1 MPIENIDDSIII
13 KNNIPKHIAI
23 IMDGNGRWAKE
34 HSLPRI
40 AGHKEGI
47 DSVRAI
53 TKQCGDIGVKHLSL
67 YTFSSENW
75 HRPKNEVKALM
86 RLLLLTIRREIKD
99 LNKNNVRLSTIGNM
113 DDLPDD
119 ARKGMEEGLKITENN
134 SGLNLILALSYG
146 GRQEILKMVQSI
158 AIKAVKGE
166 IEPEKLSES
175 DIINELDTA
184 KIPDPDLLIRTGGD
198 QRISNFLL
206 WQIAYSE
213 IYVTDTYW
221 PEFKEK
227 ELLDAVSDFRIVSD
241 VLVVLANNWMKHD

>member
-1 MPIENIDDSIII
+1 MPIKDIENSIINN
-13 KNNIPKHIAI
+13 NNIPKHIAI
-23 IMDGNGRWAKE
+23 IMDGNGRWAKA

-53 TKQCGDIGVKHLSL
+53 TKKCGDIGVKHLSL

-75 HRPKNEVKALM
+75 SRPIKEVKALM

-99 LNKNNVRLSTIGNM
+99 LNKNNVRLTTIGNM
-113 DDLPDD
+113 GDLPDD

-158 AIKAVKGE
+158 ARKAINGE
-166 IEPEKLSES
+166 IEPEKLSEG
-175 DIINELDTA
+175 DIVNELDTA

-227 ELLDAVSDFRIVSD
+227 ELLDAVADFQDRERRFGRISEQLD
-241 VLVVLANNWMKHD
+241 KT

>member
-1 MPIENIDDSIII
+1 MPIKNIEDSIIN

-23 IMDGNGRWAKE
+23 IMDGNGRWAKA

-53 TKQCGDIGVKHLSL
+53 TKKCGDIGVKHLSL

-75 HRPKNEVKALM
+75 SRPIKEVKALM
-86 RLLLLTIRREIKD
+86 GLLLLTIRREIKD
-99 LNKNNVRLSTIGNM
+99 LNKNNVRLTTIGNM
-113 DDLPDD
+113 GDLPDD

-158 AIKAVKGE
+158 ARKAINGE

-175 DIINELDTA
+175 DIVNELDTA

-221 PEFKEK
+221 PEFREK
-227 ELLDAVSDFRIVSD
+227 ELLDAVADFQDRERRFGRISEQLD
-241 VLVVLANNWMKHD
+241 KT

>member
-1 MPIENIDDSIII
+1 MSIKDVEDSIID

-23 IMDGNGRWAKE
+23 IMDGNGRWAKV

-53 TKQCGDIGVKHLSL
+53 TKKCGDIGVKHLSL

-75 HRPKNEVKALM
+75 RRPKNEVKALM

-99 LNKNNVRLSTIGNM
+99 LNKNNVRLTTIGNIG
-113 DDLPDD
+113 DLPDD
-119 ARKGMEEGLKITENN
+119 ARKGMEEGLKITEKN

-158 AIKAVKGE
+158 ARKALNGE
-166 IEPEKLSES
+166 IEPEKISE
-175 DIINELDTA
+175 DNIVNELDTA
-184 KIPDPDLLIRTGGD
+184 KIPDPELLIRTGGEL
-198 QRISNFLL
+198 RISNFLL

-213 IYVTDTYW
+213 IYVTDIYW
-221 PEFKEK
+221 PEFREK
-227 ELLDAVSDFRIVSD
+227 ELLDAVAEFQARERRFGHISEQLDET
-241 VLVVLANNWMKHD
+241 

>member
-1 MPIENIDDSIII
+1 MPIKDIEDSIIN

-23 IMDGNGRWAKE
+23 IMDGNGRWAKA

-53 TKQCGDIGVKHLSL
+53 TKKCGDIGVKHLSL

-75 HRPKNEVKALM
+75 SRPIKEVKALM
-86 RLLLLTIRREIKD
+86 GLLLLTIRREIKD
-99 LNKNNVRLSTIGNM
+99 LNKNNVRLTTIGNM
-113 DDLPDD
+113 GDLPDE

-158 AIKAVKGE
+158 ARKAINGE
-166 IEPEKLSES
+166 IEPEKLSEG
-175 DIINELDTA
+175 DIVNELDTA

-227 ELLDAVSDFRIVSD
+227 ELLDAVADFQDRERRFGRISEQLD
-241 VLVVLANNWMKHD
+241 ET

>member
-1 MPIENIDDSIII
+1 MSIKDVEDSIID

-23 IMDGNGRWAKE
+23 IMDGNGRWAKV

-47 DSVRAI
+47 ISVRAI
-53 TKQCGDIGVKHLSL
+53 TKICGDIGVKHLSL

-75 HRPKNEVKALM
+75 RRPKNEVKALM

-99 LNKNNVRLSTIGNM
+99 LNKNNVRLTTIGNIG
-113 DDLPDD
+113 DLPDD
-119 ARKGMEEGLKITENN
+119 ARKGMEEGLKITEKN

-158 AIKAVKGE
+158 ARKALNGE
-166 IEPEKLSES
+166 IEPEKISE
-175 DIINELDTA
+175 DNIVNELDTA
-184 KIPDPDLLIRTGGD
+184 KIPDPDLLIRTGGEL
-198 QRISNFLL
+198 RISNFLL

-213 IYVTDTYW
+213 IYVTDIYW
-221 PEFKEK
+221 PEFREK
-227 ELLDAVSDFRIVSD
+227 ELLDAVAEFQARERRFGHISEQLDET
-241 VLVVLANNWMKHD
+241 

>member
-1 MPIENIDDSIII
+1 MPIKEIEDSIIN

-23 IMDGNGRWAKE
+23 IMDGNGRWAKA

-53 TKQCGDIGVKHLSL
+53 TKKCGDIGVKYLSL

-75 HRPKNEVKALM
+75 SRPIKEVKALM
-86 RLLLLTIRREIKD
+86 GLLLLTIRREIKD
-99 LNKNNVRLSTIGNM
+99 LNKNNVRLTTIGNM
-113 DDLPDD
+113 GDLPDD

-158 AIKAVKGE
+158 ARKAINGE
-166 IEPEKLSES
+166 IEPEKLSER
-175 DIINELDTA
+175 DIVNELDTA

-227 ELLDAVSDFRIVSD
+227 ELLDAVSDFQDRERRFGCISEQ
-241 VLVVLANNWMKHD
+241 LEK

>member
-1 MPIENIDDSIII
+1 MPIKDIKDSIID

-23 IMDGNGRWAKE
+23 IMDGNGRWAKA

-47 DSVRAI
+47 VSVRAI
-53 TKQCGDIGVKHLSL
+53 TKICGDIGVKHLSL

-75 HRPKNEVKALM
+75 RRPKNEVKALM

-99 LNKNNVRLSTIGNM
+99 LNKNNVRLTTIGNM
-113 DDLPDD
+113 GDLPDD
-119 ARKGMEEGLKITENN
+119 ARKGMEEGLKITEKN

-158 AIKAVKGE
+158 ARKALNGE
-166 IEPEKLSES
+166 IEPEKISE
-175 DIINELDTA
+175 DNIVNELDTA
-184 KIPDPDLLIRTGGD
+184 KIPDPELLIRTGGEL
-198 QRISNFLL
+198 RISNFLL

-213 IYVTDTYW
+213 IYVTDIYW
-221 PEFKEK
+221 PEFREK
-227 ELLDAVSDFRIVSD
+227 ELLDAVAEFQARERRFGHISEQLDET
-241 VLVVLANNWMKHD
+241 

>member
-1 MPIENIDDSIII
+1 MPIKDIEDSIINN
-13 KNNIPKHIAI
+13 NNIPKHIAI
-23 IMDGNGRWAKE
+23 IMDGNGRWAKA

-53 TKQCGDIGVKHLSL
+53 TKKCGDIGVKHLSL

-75 HRPKNEVKALM
+75 SRPIKEVKALM
-86 RLLLLTIRREIKD
+86 GLLLLTIRREIKD
-99 LNKNNVRLSTIGNM
+99 LNKNNVRLTTIGNM
-113 DDLPDD
+113 SDLPDD

-158 AIKAVKGE
+158 ARKAINGE

-175 DIINELDTA
+175 DIVNELDTA

-227 ELLDAVSDFRIVSD
+227 ELLDAVADFQDRERRFGRISEQLD
-241 VLVVLANNWMKHD
+241 ET

>member
-1 MPIENIDDSIII
+1 MSDNLSTPNQL
-13 KNNIPKHIAI
+13 NIPKHIAI
-23 IMDGNGRWAKE
+23 VMDGNGRWAKA

-47 DSVRAI
+47 VSVRAI
-53 TKQCGDIGVKHLSL
+53 TKICGDIGVKHLSL

-75 HRPKNEVKALM
+75 SRPIKEVKALM
-86 RLLLLTIRREIKD
+86 GLLLLTIRREIKD
-99 LNKNNVRLSTIGNM
+99 LNKNNVRLTTIGNM
-113 DDLPDD
+113 GDLPDD

-158 AIKAVKGE
+158 ARKALNGE
-166 IEPEKLSES
+166 IEPEKLSEG
-175 DIINELDTA
+175 DIVNELDTA

-227 ELLDAVSDFRIVSD
+227 ELLDAVADFQDRERRFGRISEQLD
-241 VLVVLANNWMKHD
+241 ET

>member
-1 MPIENIDDSIII
+1 MPIKDIENSNIIN
-13 KNNIPKHIAI
+13 NNIPKHIAI
-23 IMDGNGRWAKE
+23 IMDGNGRWAKA

-47 DSVRAI
+47 NSVRAI
-53 TKQCGDIGVKHLSL
+53 TKKCGDIGVKHLSL

-75 HRPKNEVKALM
+75 SRPIKEVKALM
-86 RLLLLTIRREIKD
+86 GLLLLTIRREIKD
-99 LNKNNVRLSTIGNM
+99 LNKNNVRLTTIGNM
-113 DDLPDD
+113 GDLPDD

-158 AIKAVKGE
+158 ARKAVNGE
-166 IEPEKLSES
+166 IEPEKLGEI
-175 DIINELDTA
+175 DIVNELDTA

-227 ELLDAVSDFRIVSD
+227 ELLYAVADFQDRERRFGRISEQLD
-241 VLVVLANNWMKHD
+241 EA

>member
-1 MPIENIDDSIII
+1 MLDPDRL
-13 KNNIPKHIAI
+13 PRHVAI
-23 IMDGNGRWAKE
+23 IMDGNGRWAKA

-53 TKQCGDIGVKHLSL
+53 TKKCGDIGVKHLSL

-75 HRPKNEVKALM
+75 RRPKKEVKALM
-86 RLLLLTIRREIKD
+86 GLLLLTIRREIKD
-99 LNKNNVRLSTIGNM
+99 LNKNNVRLTTIGNM
-113 DDLPDD
+113 GDLPDE

-158 AIKAVKGE
+158 ARKAVNGE
-166 IEPEKLSES
+166 IEPEKLSEG
-175 DIINELDTA
+175 DIVNELDTA

-227 ELLDAVSDFRIVSD
+227 ELLDAVADFQDRERRFGRISEQLD
-241 VLVVLANNWMKHD
+241 ET

>member
-1 MPIENIDDSIII
+1 MPIKDVEDSIID

-23 IMDGNGRWAKE
+23 IMDGNGRWAKV

-47 DSVRAI
+47 ISVRAI
-53 TKQCGDIGVKHLSL
+53 TKICGDIGVKHLSL

-75 HRPKNEVKALM
+75 RRPKNEVKALM

-99 LNKNNVRLSTIGNM
+99 LNKNNVRLTTIGNIG
-113 DDLPDD
+113 DLPDD
-119 ARKGMEEGLKITENN
+119 ARKGMEEGLKITEKN

-158 AIKAVKGE
+158 ARKALNGE
-166 IEPEKLSES
+166 IEPEKISE
-175 DIINELDTA
+175 DNIVNELDTA
-184 KIPDPDLLIRTGGD
+184 KIPDPDLLIRTGGEL
-198 QRISNFLL
+198 RISNFLL

-213 IYVTDTYW
+213 IYVTDIYW
-221 PEFKEK
+221 PEFREK
-227 ELLDAVSDFRIVSD
+227 ELLDAVAEFQARERRFGHISEQLDET
-241 VLVVLANNWMKHD
+241 

>member
-1 MPIENIDDSIII
+1 MTIKDIEDSIINN
-13 KNNIPKHIAI
+13 NNIPKHIAI
-23 IMDGNGRWAKE
+23 IMDGNGRWAKA

-53 TKQCGDIGVKHLSL
+53 TKKCGDIGVKHLSL

-86 RLLLLTIRREIKD
+86 RLLLLTIRHEIKD

-158 AIKAVKGE
+158 ARKAVNGE
-166 IEPEKLSES
+166 IEPEKLSET
-175 DIINELDTA
+175 DIVNELDTA

-227 ELLDAVSDFRIVSD
+227 ELLDAVADFQDRERRFGRISEQLD
-241 VLVVLANNWMKHD
+241 KT

>member
-1 MPIENIDDSIII
+1 MPIKNIEDSIIN

-23 IMDGNGRWAKE
+23 IMDGNGRWAKA

-53 TKQCGDIGVKHLSL
+53 TKKCGDIGVKHLSL

-75 HRPKNEVKALM
+75 SRPIKEVKALM
-86 RLLLLTIRREIKD
+86 GLLLLTIRREIKD
-99 LNKNNVRLSTIGNM
+99 LNKNNVRLTTIGNM
-113 DDLPDD
+113 GDLPDD

-158 AIKAVKGE
+158 ARKAINGE

-175 DIINELDTA
+175 DIVNELDTA

-227 ELLDAVSDFRIVSD
+227 ELLDAVADFQDRERRFGRISE
-241 VLVVLANNWMKHD
+241 

>member
-1 MPIENIDDSIII
+1 MPIKDIEDSIIN

-23 IMDGNGRWAKE
+23 IMDGNGRWAKA

-47 DSVRAI
+47 HSVRAI
-53 TKQCGDIGVKHLSL
+53 TKKCGDIGVKHLSL

-75 HRPKNEVKALM
+75 SRPIKEVKALM
-86 RLLLLTIRREIKD
+86 GLLLLTIRREIKD
-99 LNKNNVRLSTIGNM
+99 LNKNNVRLTTIGNM
-113 DDLPDD
+113 GDLPDD

-158 AIKAVKGE
+158 ARKAINGE

-175 DIINELDTA
+175 DIVNELDTA

-227 ELLDAVSDFRIVSD
+227 ELLDAVADFQDRERRFGRISEQLD
-241 VLVVLANNWMKHD
+241 KT

>member
-1 MPIENIDDSIII
+1 MPIKDIEDSIIN

-23 IMDGNGRWAKE
+23 IMDGNGRWAKA

-53 TKQCGDIGVKHLSL
+53 TKKCGDIGVKHLSL

-75 HRPKNEVKALM
+75 SRPIKEVKALM
-86 RLLLLTIRREIKD
+86 GLLLLTIRREIKD
-99 LNKNNVRLSTIGNM
+99 LNKNNVRLTTIGNM
-113 DDLPDD
+113 GDLPDN
-119 ARKGMEEGLKITENN
+119 ARQGMEEGLKITENN

-158 AIKAVKGE
+158 ARKAINGE
-166 IEPEKLSES
+166 IEPEKLSED
-175 DIINELDTA
+175 DIVNELDTA

-227 ELLDAVSDFRIVSD
+227 ELLDAVADFQDRERRFGRISEQLD
-241 VLVVLANNWMKHD
+241 KT

>member
-1 MPIENIDDSIII
+1 MPIKDIEDSIIN

-23 IMDGNGRWAKE
+23 IMDGNGRWAKL

-47 DSVRAI
+47 ISVRAI
-53 TKQCGDIGVKHLSL
+53 TKICGDIGVKHLSL

-75 HRPKNEVKALM
+75 RRPKNEVKALM

-99 LNKNNVRLSTIGNM
+99 LNKNNVRLTTIGNIG
-113 DDLPDD
+113 DLPDD
-119 ARKGMEEGLKITENN
+119 ARKGMEEGLTITEKN

-158 AIKAVKGE
+158 ARKALNGE
-166 IEPEKLSES
+166 IEPEKISE
-175 DIINELDTA
+175 DNIVNELDTA
-184 KIPDPDLLIRTGGD
+184 KIPDPELLIRTGGEL
-198 QRISNFLL
+198 RISNFLL

-213 IYVTDTYW
+213 IYVTDIYW
-221 PEFKEK
+221 PEFREK
-227 ELLDAVSDFRIVSD
+227 ELLDAVADFQARERRFGHISEQLD
-241 VLVVLANNWMKHD
+241 ET

>member
-1 MPIENIDDSIII
+1 MPIENIEDSIII

-86 RLLLLTIRREIKD
+86 RLLLLTIRHEIKD

-146 GRQEILKMVQSI
+146 GRQEILKMVQSM
-158 AIKAVKGE
+158 ARRAVNGE
-166 IEPEKLSES
+166 IEPEKINE
-175 DIINELDTA
+175 DNIIGELDTA
-184 KIPDPDLLIRTGGD
+184 KIPDPDLLIRTGGEK
-198 QRISNFLL
+198 RISNFLL

-221 PEFKEK
+221 PEFREK
-227 ELLDAVSDFRIVSD
+227 QLLDALADFQDRERRFGHISEQLD
-241 VLVVLANNWMKHD
+241 ER

>member
-1 MPIENIDDSIII
+1 MPIKDIENSIINN
-13 KNNIPKHIAI
+13 NNIPKHIAI
-23 IMDGNGRWAKE
+23 IMDGNGRWAKA

-53 TKQCGDIGVKHLSL
+53 TKKCGDIGVKHLSL

-75 HRPKNEVKALM
+75 SRPLKEVKALM
-86 RLLLLTIRREIKD
+86 GLLLLTIRREIKD
-99 LNKNNVRLSTIGNM
+99 LNKNNVRLTTIGNM
-113 DDLPDD
+113 GDLPDD

-158 AIKAVKGE
+158 ARKAINGE

-175 DIINELDTA
+175 DIVNELDTA

-227 ELLDAVSDFRIVSD
+227 ELLDAVADFQDRERRFGRISEQLD
-241 VLVVLANNWMKHD
+241 KT

>member
-1 MPIENIDDSIII
+1 MPIKNIEDSIIN

-23 IMDGNGRWAKE
+23 IMDGNGRWAKA

-53 TKQCGDIGVKHLSL
+53 TKKCGDIGVKHLSL

-75 HRPKNEVKALM
+75 SRPIKEVKALM
-86 RLLLLTIRREIKD
+86 GLLLLTIRREIKD
-99 LNKNNVRLSTIGNM
+99 LNKNNVRLTTIGNM
-113 DDLPDD
+113 GDLPDD

-158 AIKAVKGE
+158 ARKAINGE

-175 DIINELDTA
+175 DIVNELDTA

-227 ELLDAVSDFRIVSD
+227 ELLDAVADFQDRERRFGRISEQLD
-241 VLVVLANNWMKHD
+241 KT

>member
-1 MPIENIDDSIII
+1 MPIKDIENSIINN
-13 KNNIPKHIAI
+13 NNIPKHIAI
-23 IMDGNGRWAKE
+23 IMDGNGRWAKA

-53 TKQCGDIGVKHLSL
+53 TKKCGDIGVKHLSL

-75 HRPKNEVKALM
+75 SRPIKEVKALM
-86 RLLLLTIRREIKD
+86 GLLLLTIRREIKD
-99 LNKNNVRLSTIGNM
+99 LNKNNVRLTTIGNM
-113 DDLPDD
+113 GELPDD

-158 AIKAVKGE
+158 ARKAKNGE
-166 IEPEKLSES
+166 IEPEKLSEG
-175 DIINELDTA
+175 DIVNELDTA
-184 KIPDPDLLIRTGGD
+184 KIPDPELLIRTGGD

-227 ELLDAVSDFRIVSD
+227 ELLDAVADFQVRERRFGRISEQLD
-241 VLVVLANNWMKHD
+241 ET

>member
-1 MPIENIDDSIII
+1 MPIKDSIIN
-13 KNNIPKHIAI
+13 KNIPKHIAI
-23 IMDGNGRWAKE
+23 IMDGNGRWAKA

-53 TKQCGDIGVKHLSL
+53 TKKCGDIGVKHLSL

-75 HRPKNEVKALM
+75 SRPIKEVKALM
-86 RLLLLTIRREIKD
+86 GLLLLTIRREIKD
-99 LNKNNVRLSTIGNM
+99 LNKNNVRLTTIGNM
-113 DDLPDD
+113 GDLPDD

-158 AIKAVKGE
+158 ARKALNGE
-166 IEPEKLSES
+166 IEPEKISE
-175 DIINELDTA
+175 DNIVNELDTA

-221 PEFKEK
+221 PEFREK
-227 ELLDAVSDFRIVSD
+227 QLLNAIVDFQDRERRFGHISEQLD
-241 VLVVLANNWMKHD
+241 ET

>member
-1 MPIENIDDSIII
+1 MSIKDVEDSIID

-23 IMDGNGRWAKE
+23 IMDGNGRWAKV

-47 DSVRAI
+47 ISVRAI
-53 TKQCGDIGVKHLSL
+53 TKICGDIGVKHLSL

-75 HRPKNEVKALM
+75 RRPKNEVKALM

-99 LNKNNVRLSTIGNM
+99 LNKNNVRLTTIGNM
-113 DDLPDD
+113 GDLPDD
-119 ARKGMEEGLKITENN
+119 ARKGMEEGLKITEKN

-158 AIKAVKGE
+158 ARKALNGE
-166 IEPEKLSES
+166 IEPEKISE
-175 DIINELDTA
+175 DNIVNELDTA
-184 KIPDPDLLIRTGGD
+184 KIPDPELLIRTGGEL
-198 QRISNFLL
+198 RISNFLL

-213 IYVTDTYW
+213 IYVTDIYW
-221 PEFKEK
+221 PEFREK
-227 ELLDAVSDFRIVSD
+227 ELLDAVADFQARERRFGHISEQLD
-241 VLVVLANNWMKHD
+241 KT

>member
-1 MPIENIDDSIII
+1 MPIKGIEDSIID

-23 IMDGNGRWAKE
+23 IMDGNGRWAKA

-53 TKQCGDIGVKHLSL
+53 TKKCGDIGVKHLSL

-75 HRPKNEVKALM
+75 RRPKNEVKALM

-99 LNKNNVRLSTIGNM
+99 LNKNNVRLTTIGNIG
-113 DDLPDD
+113 DLPDD

-158 AIKAVKGE
+158 ARKAVNGE
-166 IEPEKLSES
+166 LEPEKLSES
-175 DIINELDTA
+175 DIVNELDTA
-184 KIPDPDLLIRTGGD
+184 KIPDPDLLIRTGGEL
-198 QRISNFLL
+198 RISNFLL

-213 IYVTDTYW
+213 IYVTDIYW
-221 PEFKEK
+221 PEFREK
-227 ELLDAVSDFRIVSD
+227 ELLDAVADFQARERRFGHISEQLD
-241 VLVVLANNWMKHD
+241 ET

>member
-1 MPIENIDDSIII
+1 MPIKDIEDSIIN

-23 IMDGNGRWAKE
+23 IMDGNGRWAKA

-53 TKQCGDIGVKHLSL
+53 TKKCGDIGVKHLSL

-75 HRPKNEVKALM
+75 SRPIKEVKALM
-86 RLLLLTIRREIKD
+86 GLLLLTIRREIKD
-99 LNKNNVRLSTIGNM
+99 LNKNNVRLTTIGNM
-113 DDLPDD
+113 SDLPDD

-158 AIKAVKGE
+158 ARKAINGE
-166 IEPEKLSES
+166 IEPEKLSEG
-175 DIINELDTA
+175 DIVNELDTA

-213 IYVTDTYW
+213 IYVTDIYW
-221 PEFKEK
+221 PEFREK
-227 ELLDAVSDFRIVSD
+227 QLLNAIVDFQDRERRFGHISEQLD
-241 VLVVLANNWMKHD
+241 ET

>member
-1 MPIENIDDSIII
+1 MPIKNIEDSIIN

-23 IMDGNGRWAKE
+23 IMDGNGRWAKA

-53 TKQCGDIGVKHLSL
+53 TKKCGDIGVKHLSL

-75 HRPKNEVKALM
+75 SRPIKEVKALM
-86 RLLLLTIRREIKD
+86 GLLLLTIRREIKD
-99 LNKNNVRLSTIGNM
+99 LNKNNVRLTTIGNM
-113 DDLPDD
+113 GDLPDE

-158 AIKAVKGE
+158 ARKAVNGE

-175 DIINELDTA
+175 DIVNELDTA

-227 ELLDAVSDFRIVSD
+227 ELLDAVADFQDRERRFGRISEQLD
-241 VLVVLANNWMKHD
+241 ET

>member
-1 MPIENIDDSIII
+1 MPIKKIENSIIN

-23 IMDGNGRWAKE
+23 IMDGNGRWAKA

-53 TKQCGDIGVKHLSL
+53 TKKCGDIGVKHLSL

-75 HRPKNEVKALM
+75 SRPIKEVKALM
-86 RLLLLTIRREIKD
+86 GLLLLTIRREIKD
-99 LNKNNVRLSTIGNM
+99 LNKNNVRLTTIGNM
-113 DDLPDD
+113 GDLPDD

-158 AIKAVKGE
+158 ARKAVNGE

-175 DIINELDTA
+175 DIVNELDTA

-227 ELLDAVSDFRIVSD
+227 ELLDAVADFQDRERRFGRISE
-241 VLVVLANNWMKHD
+241 

>member
-1 MPIENIDDSIII
+1 MTIKIIEDSIIN
-13 KNNIPKHIAI
+13 NNIPKHIAI
-23 IMDGNGRWAKE
+23 IMDGNGRWAKA

-53 TKQCGDIGVKHLSL
+53 TKKCGDIGVKHLSL

-86 RLLLLTIRREIKD
+86 RLLLVTIRREIKD

-113 DDLPDD
+113 GDLPDD

-134 SGLNLILALSYG
+134 TGLNLILALSYG

-158 AIKAVKGE
+158 AMKAVNGE
-166 IEPEKLSES
+166 IAPETLSES
-175 DIINELDTA
+175 DIINELDTVE
-184 KIPDPDLLIRTGGD
+184 IPDPDLLIRTGGER
-198 QRISNFLL
+198 RISNFLL

-213 IYVTDTYW
+213 IYVTDIYW
-221 PEFKEK
+221 PEFREK
-227 ELLDAVSDFRIVSD
+227 ALLDAVADFQDRERRFGHISEQ
-241 VLVVLANNWMKHD
+241 LNES